1 MRRGR
6 ANLAATSGGTMAE
19 AMRGW
24 RQRREGDGRGST
36 GDVGGEAATT
46 TGKKMKGI
54 FEITKSKGAI

>member
-1 MRRGR
+1 
-6 ANLAATSGGTMAE
+6 MAE

-36 GDVGGEAATT
+36 GDVGGAAAK